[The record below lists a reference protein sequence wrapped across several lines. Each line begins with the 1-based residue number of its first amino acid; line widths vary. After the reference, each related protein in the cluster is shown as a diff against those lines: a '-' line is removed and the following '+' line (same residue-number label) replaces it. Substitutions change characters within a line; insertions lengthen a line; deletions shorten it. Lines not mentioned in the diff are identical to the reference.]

1 MLHIELLR
9 AFELAG
15 LGLVVGAISPTFGI
29 GGGLITV
36 PLLILLYGMSSS
48 VATATSLGVIIFVS
62 LSGTLAYIRE
72 RRIDFRVGFLF
83 VLFAVPGSLA
93 GGFVSNWLRSLHL
106 RIDILQILFGG
117 TMLVVAVMR
126 VISIL
131 RRSGKNGTET
141 AQSSDPAVVGDTE
154 QGELSRNRLV
164 RDIIDR
170 RGVRFAYG
178 VRLFPGMIVAFVGG
192 FFGAMLGLGGGII
205 YVPILTGLIGLPAA
219 IATATS
225 TFTILFANPF
235 AVVVRFASIRWDFV
249 LFLSLGVV
257 VSASIVPRFLHRVQA
272 KWLLIG
278 FWTLAFVASSRL
290 LLKVVGVN
298 I

>member
-1 MLHIELLR
+1 MHIQLLR
-9 AFELAG
+9 AFELVG

-36 PLLILLYGMSSS
+36 PLLILIYGMSSS

-93 GGFVSNWLRSLHL
+93 GGFVSNWLRSLRL

-117 TMLVVAVMR
+117 TMLVIAVMR

-131 RRSGKNGTET
+131 RRSGRSGAET
-141 AQSSDPAVVGDTE
+141 SKSSDPAAVDDAKK
-154 QGELSRNRLV
+154 GESPRNRLT
-164 RDIIDR
+164 RDMSDR
-170 RGVRFAYG
+170 RGVRFTYSA
-178 VRLFPGMIVAFVGG
+178 RLYPGMVVAFVGG
-192 FFGAMLGLGGGII
+192 FLGAMLGLGGGII

-235 AVVVRFASIRWDFV
+235 AVAVRFASIRWDFV

-278 FWTLAFVASSRL
+278 FWTLAFIASSRL